1 MGFAGK
7 KRDLKWYWLGE
18 KVVPALRGEKS
29 DDWYGDS
36 YDDKLVVVVEERER
50 ERERGDKRV

>member
-7 KRDLKWYWLGE
+7 KRDMKWYWLEE

-50 ERERGDKRV
+50 ERGDKRV